1 MKLKTRSSWQ
11 ATAEFAATCL
21 HM

>member
-1 MKLKTRSSWQ
+1 MKLKTRCSWQ
-11 ATAEFAATCL
+11 ATAEFAAACL